1 MKHINLHQL
10 IATAMDKAISD
21 IIPPV
26 ITRSVT
32 IALITTRELALKDF
46 SLEPD
51 EKKLL
56 RGTHLIVQNLSGS
69 LALVTCREPLK
80 VSIQNHLRNL
90 LKDINTIDN
99 AQKEQIVAIASVD
112 NLDLGC
118 ALIKKAVIEKSLE
131 DVNQDRPIIEELE
144 KRKTFRDQG
153 ISFYDEQVMA
163 QF

>member
-1 MKHINLHQL
+1 MNTKYEIINLNKDLGLDKNNDSAIQSDSHNTSVIEVKQNPSTSNKDQL
-10 IATAMDKAISD
+10 NIENLPSFVTVDETIFGTLPPDFNLRSIIAQALDKAITE

-80 VSIQNHLRNL
+80 LSI
-90 LKDINTIDN
+90 
-99 AQKEQIVAIASVD
+99 
-112 NLDLGC
+112 
-118 ALIKKAVIEKSLE
+118 
-131 DVNQDRPIIEELE
+131 
-144 KRKTFRDQG
+144 
-153 ISFYDEQVMA
+153 
-163 QF
+163 

>member
-10 IATAMDKAISD
+10 IATAMDKALSD

-56 RGTHLIVQNLSGS
+56 RGTHLIV
-69 LALVTCREPLK
+69 
-80 VSIQNHLRNL
+80 
-90 LKDINTIDN
+90 
-99 AQKEQIVAIASVD
+99 
-112 NLDLGC
+112 
-118 ALIKKAVIEKSLE
+118 
-131 DVNQDRPIIEELE
+131 
-144 KRKTFRDQG
+144 
-153 ISFYDEQVMA
+153 
-163 QF
+163 